1 MRKVF
6 FSFYLFGLLFFFA
19 SFFANVTPSEMT
31 TSEGSEVENWETG
44 KTAHFHLAINPLLAV
59 ANLLDVISHSSGY
72 EHELKGDGYE
82 SYLIE
87 NIKRF
92 FLSIPVSIGWF
103 TIFASILLIWHIWT
117 QKITKSKLRYFLK
130 AGSVFMLLAAP
141 ILAIDFYGKATTYK
155 PYFHLGT
162 GAYFIV
168 AAYLLIGTALLKLI
182 KSEK

>member
-6 FSFYLFGLLFFFA
+6 FSIYILGLLCFFA
-19 SFFANVTPSEMT
+19 SFFGNVTPSEMT

-44 KTAHFHLAINPLLAV
+44 KTAHFHLAINPLLAS

-87 NIKRF
+87 SIKRF

-103 TIFASILLIWHIWT
+103 TIFASILLIWT
-117 QKITKSKLRYFLK
+117 QKITKSKLRYLLK
-130 AGSVFMLLAAP
+130 AGSLFMLLAVP

-168 AAYLLIGTALLKLI
+168 ATYLLIGIALLRLI

>member
-6 FSFYLFGLLFFFA
+6 FSIYILGLLCFFA
-19 SFFANVTPSEMT
+19 SFLGNVTPSEMT

-44 KTAHFHLAINPLLAV
+44 KTAHFHLAINPLLAA

-72 EHELKGDGYE
+72 EYELKGDGYE

-92 FLSIPVSIGWF
+92 FLSTPVSIGWF
-103 TIFASILLIWHIWT
+103 TIFASILLIWT

-130 AGSVFMLLAAP
+130 AGSLFMLLAAP

-168 AAYLLIGTALLKLI
+168 AAYLLIGIALLKLI